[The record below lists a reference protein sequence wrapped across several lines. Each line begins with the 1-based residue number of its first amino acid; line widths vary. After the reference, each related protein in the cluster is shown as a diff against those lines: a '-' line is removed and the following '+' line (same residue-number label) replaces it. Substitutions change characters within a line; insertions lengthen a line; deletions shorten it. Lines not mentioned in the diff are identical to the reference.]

1 MTGLPPSIAEL
12 TGRGVKVETPQPA
25 IETTAYH
32 DGPDTEGCPPRN
44 SQASPLGVA
53 GKGVCLETLPG
64 LQMLIEDA
72 RLQGS
77 EA

>member
-1 MTGLPPSIAEL
+1 MTGLSPSIEEL

-25 IETTAYH
+25 IETPACHY
-32 DGPDTEGCPPRN
+32 GPDTEGCPPRN
-44 SQASPLGVA
+44 SQADPLGVA
-53 GKGVCLETLPG
+53 GKGVCLGTLPR
-64 LQMLIEDA
+64 LRILIEDA

>member
-12 TGRGVKVETPQPA
+12 TGRRVKVETE
-25 IETTAYH
+25 IETTACYN
-32 DGPDTEGCPPRN
+32 GPDTEGCPPRN
-44 SQASPLGVA
+44 SQAGPLGVA
-53 GKGVCLETLPG
+53 GKGVCLETL
-64 LQMLIEDA
+64 LRLRILIEDA